1 MKVKAEEGQKGVDS
15 MGNEKMKILEMIQEG
30 KLTAAEGMD
39 LLKAMDEGTSAEA
52 ASQRTEDGMAKRGIV
67 ATPYGD
73 RFLRVRVVGEKTLKV
88 NVNVPFS
95 LIRSA
100 SKLIVYAMSFVPAEK
115 RAELEQKG
123 LDLQALDVEGLVRI
137 VEESVDGNI
146 VDVEVADPEEGRI
159 KVEVC
164 VE

>member
-1 MKVKAEEGQKGVDS
+1 MS
-15 MGNEKMKILEMIQEG
+15 SEKMKILEMIQEG

-39 LLKAMDEGTSAEA
+39 LLKAIEEGKSPKEDAKI
-52 ASQRTEDGMAKRGIV
+52 TENGLVKNEMLSTGE
-67 ATPYGD
+67 

-88 NVNVPFS
+88 NVNVPLS

-100 SKLIVYAMSFVPAEK
+100 SKLVVYAMSFVPADK

-123 LDLQALDVEGLVRI
+123 LDLQALDVEGLARI
-137 VEESVDGNI
+137 LEETLDGKI

-159 KVEVC
+159 KVEVY

>member
-1 MKVKAEEGQKGVDS
+1 MSSERI
-15 MGNEKMKILEMIQEG
+15 KILEMIQDG

-39 LLKAMDEGTSAEA
+39 LFKAIEEGNPQKEA
-52 ASQRTEDGMAKRGIV
+52 AQITEKGLVKRGILS
-67 ATPYGD
+67 AGE

-88 NVNVPFS
+88 NVNVPLS

-100 SKLIVYAMSFVPAEK
+100 SKLVVYAMSFVPADK

-123 LDLQALDVEGLVRI
+123 LDLQALDVEGLARI
-137 VEESVDGNI
+137 LEETLDGKI

>member
-1 MKVKAEEGQKGVDS
+1 MS
-15 MGNEKMKILEMIQEG
+15 SEKIKILEMIHEG
-30 KLTAAEGMD
+30 KLTAVEGLE
-39 LLKAMDEGTSAEA
+39 LLKAIEEGN
-52 ASQRTEDGMAKRGIV
+52 SQKEGAQNVENELAKKGINS
-67 ATPYGD
+67 TGE
-73 RFLRVRVVGEKTLKV
+73 RFLRVRVIGEKTLKV
-88 NVNVPFS
+88 NVNVPLS

-100 SKLIVYAMSFVPAEK
+100 SKLVVYAMSFVPADK

-123 LDLQALDVEGLVRI
+123 LDLQALDVEGLARI
-137 VEESVDGNI
+137 LEETLDGKI

>member
-1 MKVKAEEGQKGVDS
+1 MS
-15 MGNEKMKILEMIQEG
+15 SEKMKILEMIQEG

-39 LLKAMDEGTSAEA
+39 LLKAIEEGSY
-52 ASQRTEDGMAKRGIV
+52 TEEEFKSPLQGG
-67 ATPYGD
+67 
-73 RFLRVRVVGEKTLKV
+73 RFLRVRVVGEKTLRV
-88 NVNVPFS
+88 NVNVPLS

-100 SKLIVYAMSFVPAEK
+100 SKLIVYALSFVPSEK

-123 LDLQALDVEGLVRI
+123 LDLQALDVESLVRI
-137 VEESVDGNI
+137 IEESVDGKI
-146 VDVEVADPEEGRI
+146 VDVEVADPLEGRI

>member
-1 MKVKAEEGQKGVDS
+1 MS
-15 MGNEKMKILEMIQEG
+15 SEKMKILEMIQEG
-30 KLTAAEGMD
+30 KLTAVEGLE
-39 LLKAMDEGTSAEA
+39 LLKAIEEGNSQRE
-52 ASQRTEDGMAKRGIV
+52 ASQISENNFVKKGVLVTGE
-67 ATPYGD
+67 

-88 NVNVPFS
+88 NVNVPLS

-100 SKLIVYAMSFVPAEK
+100 SKLIVYAMSFVPADK

-123 LDLQALDVEGLVRI
+123 IDLQALDVEGLARI
-137 VEESVDGNI
+137 LEENLDGKI

-159 KVEVC
+159 KVEIC

>member
-1 MKVKAEEGQKGVDS
+1 MS
-15 MGNEKMKILEMIQEG
+15 NEKMKILEMIQEG
-30 KLTAAEGMD
+30 KLTASEGMD
-39 LLKAMDEGTSAEA
+39 LLKAIEEGNSAEEA
-52 ASQRTEDGMAKRGIV
+52 TKSGEVGILQRDKVLTS
-67 ATPYGD
+67 YGD
-73 RFLRVRVVGEKTLKV
+73 RFLRVKVAGEKTLKV

-123 LDLQALDVEGLVRI
+123 LDLHALDVEGLVRI
-137 VEESVDGNI
+137 VEESVDGKI
-146 VDVEVADPEEGRI
+146 VDVEVSDPVEGRI

>member
-1 MKVKAEEGQKGVDS
+1 MS
-15 MGNEKMKILEMIQEG
+15 NEKMKILEMIQEG
-30 KLTAAEGMD
+30 KLTATEGMD
-39 LLKAMDEGTSAEA
+39 LLKAIEEGSPREEVPQIAEFEPEKRAKMA
-52 ASQRTEDGMAKRGIV
+52 AT
-67 ATPYGD
+67 YGD

-100 SKLIVYAMSFVPAEK
+100 SKLIVYAMSFVPADK

-137 VEESVDGNI
+137 IEESVDGKI
-146 VDVEVADPEEGRI
+146 VDVEVADPQEGRI

>member
-1 MKVKAEEGQKGVDS
+1 MI
-15 MGNEKMKILEMIQEG
+15 NERMKILEMIQEG

-39 LLKAMDEGTSAEA
+39 LLKAI
-52 ASQRTEDGMAKRGIV
+52 EDGNSAGGTFQRV
-67 ATPYGD
+67 EERVFTENRVTSSYGD
-73 RFLRVRVVGEKTLKV
+73 RFLRVRVVGEKMLKV

-100 SKLIVYAMSFVPAEK
+100 SKLIVYAMTFVPAEK

-123 LDLQALDVEGLVRI
+123 LDLQALDVEGLIRI
-137 VEESVDGNI
+137 VEESVDGKI

>member
-1 MKVKAEEGQKGVDS
+1 ME
-15 MGNEKMKILEMIQEG
+15 NERMKILEMIQEG

-39 LLKAMDEGTSAEA
+39 LLKAVEEGNSEETGFQIAEKW
-52 ASQRTEDGMAKRGIV
+52 MAKSEKS
-67 ATPYGD
+67 ASSYGN
-73 RFLRVRVVGEKTLKV
+73 RFLRIRVVGEKMLKV

-100 SKLIVYAMSFVPAEK
+100 SKLIVYAMSFVPADK
-115 RAELEQKG
+115 RVELEQKG
-123 LDLQALDVEGLVRI
+123 LDLQALDVEGLISVI
-137 VEESVDGNI
+137 EESVDGKI

>member
-1 MKVKAEEGQKGVDS
+1 MS
-15 MGNEKMKILEMIQEG
+15 SEKMKILEMIHEG
-30 KLTAAEGMD
+30 KLTAVEGLD
-39 LLKAMDEGTSAEA
+39 LLKAIEEGTSPKEVAQIAENGLKKKEKL
-52 ASQRTEDGMAKRGIV
+52 SVGE
-67 ATPYGD
+67 

-88 NVNVPFS
+88 NVNVPLS

-100 SKLIVYAMSFVPAEK
+100 SKVVVYAMSFVPADK

-123 LDLQALDVEGLVRI
+123 LDLQALDVEGLARI
-137 VEESVDGNI
+137 LEETLDGKI
-146 VDVEVADPEEGRI
+146 VDVEVADPVEGRI

>member
-1 MKVKAEEGQKGVDS
+1 MTS
-15 MGNEKMKILEMIQEG
+15 EKMKILEMIQEG
-30 KLTAAEGMD
+30 KLTASEGME
-39 LLKAMDEGTSAEA
+39 LLKVIEEGNSPIPSTGE
-52 ASQRTEDGMAKRGIV
+52 
-67 ATPYGD
+67 

-88 NVNVPFS
+88 NVNVPLS

-100 SKLIVYAMSFVPAEK
+100 SKLIVYAMSFVPADK

-123 LDLQALDVEGLVRI
+123 LDLQALDVEGLARI
-137 VEESVDGNI
+137 LEETLDGKI
-146 VDVEVADPEEGRI
+146 VDVEVADPVEGRI

>member
-1 MKVKAEEGQKGVDS
+1 
-15 MGNEKMKILEMIQEG
+15 MGSEKIKILEMIQEG
-30 KLTAAEGMD
+30 KLTAVEGLE
-39 LLKAMDEGTSAEA
+39 LLKAIEEGN
-52 ASQRTEDGMAKRGIV
+52 SQNEGAQIVGNRLAKKGINS
-67 ATPYGD
+67 TGE
-73 RFLRVRVVGEKTLKV
+73 RFLRVRVIGEKTLKV
-88 NVNVPFS
+88 NVNVPLS

-100 SKLIVYAMSFVPAEK
+100 SKLVVYAMSFVPADK

-123 LDLQALDVEGLVRI
+123 LDLQALDVEGLARI
-137 VEESVDGNI
+137 LEETLDGKI

>member
-1 MKVKAEEGQKGVDS
+1 MS
-15 MGNEKMKILEMIQEG
+15 NEKMKILEMIQEG

-39 LLKAMDEGTSAEA
+39 LLKAI
-52 ASQRTEDGMAKRGIV
+52 EDGSSDEATSTSNQNALAKREMSSS
-67 ATPYGD
+67 AYGD

-95 LIRSA
+95 LIHSA
-100 SKLIVYAMSFVPAEK
+100 SKLVVYAMSFVPAEK
-115 RAELEQKG
+115 RMELEQKG
-123 LDLQALDVEGLVRI
+123 LDLHALDVEGLVRL
-137 VEESVDGNI
+137 VEESVDGKI
-146 VDVEVADPEEGRI
+146 VDVEVADPQEGRI

>member
-1 MKVKAEEGQKGVDS
+1 MS
-15 MGNEKMKILEMIQEG
+15 
-30 KLTAAEGMD
+30 
-39 LLKAMDEGTSAEA
+39 TSNRE
-52 ASQRTEDGMAKRGIV
+52 
-67 ATPYGD
+67 D
-73 RFLRVRVVGEKTLKV
+73 RFLRVRVVGEKMLKV
-88 NVNVPFS
+88 NVNVPLS

-100 SKLIVYAMSFVPAEK
+100 SKLVVYALSFVPEEK

-137 VEESVDGNI
+137 VEETVDGKI
-146 VDVEVADPEEGRI
+146 VDVEVADPLEGRI